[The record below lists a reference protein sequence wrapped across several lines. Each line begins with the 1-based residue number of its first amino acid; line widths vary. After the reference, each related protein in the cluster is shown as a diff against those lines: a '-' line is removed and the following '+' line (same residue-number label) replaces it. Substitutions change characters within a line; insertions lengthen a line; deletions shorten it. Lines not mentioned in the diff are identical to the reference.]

1 MPDQASGKI
10 FLRLTYFS
18 AQVVRQTT
26 VKKSPDRKIEIRL
39 NIIKMLA
46 TSNLDSNKK
55 KGKRNKM
62 GRRGRV
68 LKEFKNCQF
77 LAGTLL
83 IDNFQLKKKN
93 FSVALLSFS
102 FCNNPKVSH
111 FV

>member
-55 KGKRNKM
+55 KR
-62 GRRGRV
+62 
-68 LKEFKNCQF
+68 
-77 LAGTLL
+77 
-83 IDNFQLKKKN
+83 KKKQN
-93 FSVALLSFS
+93 GAARACPEGV
-102 FCNNPKVSH
+102 
-111 FV
+111 

>member
-1 MPDQASGKI
+1 
-10 FLRLTYFS
+10 
-18 AQVVRQTT
+18 
-26 VKKSPDRKIEIRL
+26 
-39 NIIKMLA
+39 
-46 TSNLDSNKK
+46 
-55 KGKRNKM
+55 M

-83 IDNFQLKKKN
+83 IDNFQVKKKN